1 MEKCPAHDEML
12 REVAATTEA
21 VNTLKLETTK
31 IFDLLRPMSADL
43 TEALTRAQFRED
55 AIAEI
60 DNKIENGLKSSV
72 AALTI
77 QVTQMVSCNERRRKE
92 RELEKEKGVGGFFR
106 KGWDKFKAQASF
118 IIITFLIL
126 GSISAILWGLS
137 KIGIFREGPFWLLKF
152 FGLGG

>member
-60 DNKIENGLKSSV
+60 DNKIENGLKSP
-72 AALTI
+72 
-77 QVTQMVSCNERRRKE
+77 VTSGAGKSENWKKKKV
-92 RELEKEKGVGGFFR
+92 L
-106 KGWDKFKAQASF
+106 A
-118 IIITFLIL
+118 
-126 GSISAILWGLS
+126 GSS
-137 KIGIFREGPFWLLKF
+137 
-152 FGLGG
+152 GLGGISLNRRPVLLLLSFLSALPSGLSVG

>member
-1 MEKCPAHDEML
+1 MI

-31 IFDLLRPMSADL
+31 IFDLLRPMSANL

-72 AALTI
+72 AKLTE
-77 QVTQMVSCNERRRKE
+77 QVGQMIACNERRRKE
-92 RELEKEKGVGGFFR
+92 REDEKEKGAGAFFR
-106 KGWDKFKAQASF
+106 VGWNKFKAQASF
-118 IIITFLIL
+118 IIIVF
-126 GSISAILWGLS
+126 SFCFALWF
-137 KIGIFREGPFWLLKF
+137 IGWIVAKAEIFKETPWGLLKF
-152 FGLGG
+152 FGLGA